1 MKSRRKQEADTPK
14 EFLEMLAAD
23 RGTVLT
29 DEEYESMRLSQLE
42 SLARPARVEWAVA
55 GPGLVCI
62 LIGGGLLVAALLTW
76 ITAPED
82 TTMNRLMIGLL
93 LVALGSYFFFGNL
106 HTCRAA
112 YRRPVSER
120 LREIDD
126 LLRSGLITA
135 QEHESIRQM
144 IEHESVFRVQNA
156 ET

>member
-42 SLARPARVEWAVA
+42 SLARPPRVEWAVA

-62 LIGGGLLVAALLTW
+62 LIGVGLLVAALLTW

-82 TTMNRLMIGLL
+82 ATMNRLMIGLL
-93 LVALGSYFFFGNL
+93 LVGLGSYFFFGNL
-106 HTCRAA
+106 HVCRAA
-112 YRRPVSER
+112 YRRPVTER
-120 LREIDD
+120 LSEIDD

-135 QEHESIRQM
+135 QEHESIRQA